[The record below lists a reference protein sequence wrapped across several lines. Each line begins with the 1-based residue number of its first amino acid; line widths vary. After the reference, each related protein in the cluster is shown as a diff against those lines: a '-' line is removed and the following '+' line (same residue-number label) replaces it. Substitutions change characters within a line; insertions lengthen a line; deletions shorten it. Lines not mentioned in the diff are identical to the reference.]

1 MAKNLF
7 GYLNFIFIKISS
19 HPSVKAVDSSLTS
32 FLKQQSIKKRKSLVI
47 SKILRNKYEILNV
60 FFFKARK
67 HEKITLK

>member
-19 HPSVKAVDSSLTS
+19 HPVKAVDSSLTS